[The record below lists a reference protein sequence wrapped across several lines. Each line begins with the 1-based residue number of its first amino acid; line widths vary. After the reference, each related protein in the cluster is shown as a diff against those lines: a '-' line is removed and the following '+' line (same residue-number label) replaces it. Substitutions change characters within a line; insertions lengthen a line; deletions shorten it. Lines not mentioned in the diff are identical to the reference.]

1 MAGKANNPEAMHLYR
16 TGEINGAGMYA
27 SFGGRFRV
35 SSTLTHS
42 HAKSGRVGHR
52 VWTATD
58 TERRDPSSL
67 RYSLEIAHATTLAVC
82 KARLAKYIEENGL
95 DPIS

>member
-1 MAGKANNPEAMHLYR
+1 MFVSDSEALHLYR

-35 SSTLTHS
+35 SSTVTHS

-58 TERRDPSSL
+58 TARRDPSSP
-67 RYSLEIAHATTLAVC
+67 RYNLEVARATTLAVC
-82 KARLAKYIEENGL
+82 KARLAKYIIDEGL
-95 DPIS
+95 SPIS